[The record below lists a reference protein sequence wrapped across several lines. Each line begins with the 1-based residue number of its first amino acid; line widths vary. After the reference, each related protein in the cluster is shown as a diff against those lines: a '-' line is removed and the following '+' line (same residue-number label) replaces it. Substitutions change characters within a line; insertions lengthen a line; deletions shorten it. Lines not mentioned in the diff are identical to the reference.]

1 MNGNSKLRV
10 AVDCR
15 GVSAQQGIGTALLAL
30 ANALSASASTD
41 QEYTFIVGEDLEEWL
56 RPYIYGPCRLMGIP
70 ASRLSRL
77 KKSLRPIAPL
87 RSVWNMMHGRMLRVP
102 VSSGY
107 VESQRFDLVHFP
119 TQSAYLTSLP
129 SIYQP
134 WDLQHLHYPQFFSHG
149 EFALRERLYRA
160 YCAQAAFVCVQA
172 EWSRQDVIEKF
183 GIAPEKVVVIRWGSV
198 FDAYAVPSPQAKQ
211 NTIEKYRLPRQF
223 FFYPA
228 VTWPHKN
235 HEVIIR
241 ALRLLKTQQG
251 RTPHVYFTGASTKF
265 RAKLHDIARELG
277 VLDQL
282 RYLGFV
288 TPEELQSVFASATA
302 MIFPSKFE
310 GFGLPILEAFHARL
324 PVLSSNA
331 TVLPEVAQDGGAY
344 FNPDSPEEL
353 SALMVRCLDDPDFRE
368 SLIQKGC
375 EVLRRFSMRDT
386 AAQFQALYA
395 RAAGLSREGES
406 TTHGI
411 PTSVED
417 HA

>member
-1 MNGNSKLRV
+1 MAGNSKLRV
-10 AVDCR
+10 ALDCR

-30 ANALSASASTD
+30 ANALSGSANTD
-41 QEYTFIVGEDLEEWL
+41 QDYTFIVSEDLEEWL
-56 RPYIYGPCRLMGIP
+56 RPYIYGPCRLISIP
-70 ASRLSRL
+70 ASRFSRL

-87 RSVWNMMHGRMLRVP
+87 RSVWNIMHGKMLPVP
-102 VSSGY
+102 ASSGY

-119 TQSAYLTSLP
+119 AQSAYLTSLP

-149 EFALRERLYRA
+149 EIALRERLYRA
-160 YCAQAAFVCVQA
+160 YCSQAAFVCVQT

-198 FDAYAVPSPQAKQ
+198 FDAYAVPSLQATQ
-211 NTIEKYRLPRQF
+211 NTIGKYRLPREF

-235 HEVIIR
+235 HEIIIR
-241 ALRLLKTQQG
+241 ALHLLKTQHG
-251 RTPHVYFTGASTKF
+251 RTPEVYFTGASTKF
-265 RAKLHDIARELG
+265 RAKLHEIARELG
-277 VLDQL
+277 ALDQL
-282 RYLGFV
+282 HYLGFV
-288 TPEELQSVFASATA
+288 TSEELQSVFASATA

-331 TVLPEVAQDGGAY
+331 TVLPEVAQDGAA
-344 FNPDSPEEL
+344 FFDPDSPGEL
-353 SALMVRCLDDPDFRE
+353 AALMVRCLDNPDFRE

-386 AAQFQALYA
+386 ASQFQALYA
-395 RAAGLSREGES
+395 RTAELSRESGS
-406 TTHGI
+406 MTQSI